1 MRALVILLCAVVLF
15 AHAALQESA
24 AKKSNYEIKYETTGR
39 KLDGVPTICALEP
52 QKDPIFPENII
63 PHLMKATK
71 SSIDAWIGPLK
82 STSPRD
88 AKWDVVY
95 VTVGQDKQASYDYTK
110 CDIMISFTKV
120 PPKSESGEML
130 GRQYYQNGK
139 NIVEIFYQGYGICE
153 ELTERWQIW
162 YACESASPKLIDSM
176 AAILRHEIGH
186 ALGLGHYISTESGY
200 LVANVSPPSVM
211 VPIID
216 LIPSPISVPMEPSK
230 LQVTAADI
238 QKLKEIY
245 GNKGWGYKQKATNAD
260 RDMHDISENTI
271 TKKIQLKSGI
281 TITEKIS
288 GKIPSELYKKGHRAE
303 IIVVAPDGHTETQR
317 IPVSNN
323 GTFDH
328 IFKVTDKTAP
338 GKYKITV
345 NYFGKEIT
353 KIVYD
358 VIK

>member
-1 MRALVILLCAVVLF
+1 MRALIILLCAFVLF
-15 AHAALQESA
+15 AHVALQESA
-24 AKKSNYEIKYETTGR
+24 AKKSNYEIKYETTGQN
-39 KLDGVPTICALEP
+39 LDGVPTICALEP
-52 QKDPIFPENII
+52 QKDPTFPENII

-82 STSPRD
+82 SSSPRD

-95 VTVGQDKQASYDYTK
+95 VTVGRDKQASYDYSK

-120 PPKSESGEML
+120 PPKAEAGEIL
-130 GRQYYQNGK
+130 GRQYRQNDK

-176 AAILRHEIGH
+176 EAILRHEIGH
-186 ALGLGHYISTESGY
+186 ALGLGHYISTERGY

-216 LIPSPISVPMEPSK
+216 LIASPTTLPMDPAD
-230 LQVTAADI
+230 LQITPADI

-260 RDMHDISENTI
+260 RGMSAISEKTI

-281 TITEKIS
+281 SITEKIS
-288 GKIPSELYKKGHRAE
+288 GMMPAELYKKGHRAE
-303 IIVVAPDGHTETQR
+303 IIVVAPDGHTKTQR

-328 IFKVTDKTAP
+328 TFKVTDKTTP
-338 GKYKITV
+338 GKYKISV